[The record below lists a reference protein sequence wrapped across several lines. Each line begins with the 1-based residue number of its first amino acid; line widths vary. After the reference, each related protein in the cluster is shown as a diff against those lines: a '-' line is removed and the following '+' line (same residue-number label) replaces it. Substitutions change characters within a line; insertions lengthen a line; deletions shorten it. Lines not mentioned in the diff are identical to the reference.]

1 VVDKDLVAPVLM
13 AEVPVAVIGSATEVS
28 AAVPPWAIAAASV
41 AVPAVLAGAGR
52 APAACA
58 DLRVCVED
66 GAVAAAAPAADAP
79 AADELAVVVVGGN
92 NETWNY
98 YENVEAL

>member
-1 VVDKDLVAPVLM
+1 MVDKDLVAPVLM

-66 GAVAAAAPAADAP
+66 GAVAAAAPAAD
-79 AADELAVVVVGGN
+79 ELAVVVVGGN